1 MTLSRNPWHV
11 REYTNSEMKEILS
24 VAFTNIKIFG
34 VYGNEKVMNYYQKNK
49 ESVNKIMKW
58 DIFNLQHR
66 LPRKLLQI
74 PYDILNRYN
83 RVSLKNKNSEI
94 VDSINF
100 NDYSIIQSHDDKY
113 LDHFCVATK

>member
-1 MTLSRNPWHV
+1 
-11 REYTNSEMKEILS
+11 
-24 VAFTNIKIFG
+24 
-34 VYGNEKVMNYYQKNK
+34 
-49 ESVNKIMKW
+49 MKW

-74 PYDILNRYN
+74 PYDILNRLN
-83 RVSLKNKNSEI
+83 RVSLKNKKSEI